1 MYAFHL
7 HAQADIHSHFY
18 CGVYHSCVSL
28 LDDRPTPLQVV
39 NVGNCLRLE
48 QATAPHCHWRTL
60 AAFNNRGTAVKL
72 MQLERVAMAGAHE
85 L

>member
-1 MYAFHL
+1 MLSICMHKRIFIAIFIVACTIRVCL
-7 HAQADIHSHFY
+7 CWMIDPPPA
-18 CGVYHSCVSL
+18 
-28 LDDRPTPLQVV
+28 QVV

-48 QATAPHCHWRTL
+48 QVTAPHCRWRTL